1 MDQPIFHEIRRFE
14 SLDSTNQYA
23 LTLSETLLDGTVILA
38 DYQTAGR
45 GTVGRT
51 WISNKAENLLFSL
64 VLKQSE
70 SFNDPL
76 LSHKTALSIQRAL
89 SSYNL
94 SVSIKWPNDILVDAQ
109 KIAGILIERNTDCA
123 VVGIGLNVNQVD
135 FPMELRMPAT
145 SMVNLTHKKTEPIA
159 VLMRILDEME
169 EVFAWET
176 DQVVYEYNQRL
187 FQKGKALTVNPQAGF
202 TSLLVSGIDESG
214 ALYGHDE
221 QNLPRSLHS
230 AASLVD

>member
-1 MDQPIFHEIRRFE
+1 MDQPVFHEIRRFE

-38 DYQTAGR
+38 DYQSAGR

-64 VLKQSE
+64 VLKQPK

-89 SSYNL
+89 SSYDL

-109 KIAGILIERNTDCA
+109 KIAGILIERTADCA

-135 FPMELRMPAT
+135 FPTELRMPAT
-145 SMVNLTHKKTEPIA
+145 SMINLTYKKTEPIA

-169 EVFAWET
+169 EVFAWES

-187 FQKGKALTVNPQAGF
+187 FQKGKTLIVNPQTGF
-202 TSLLVSGIDESG
+202 TSLLVWGIDESG
-214 ALYGHDE
+214 ALCGHDE
-221 QNLPRSLHS
+221 QNTSRTLHS